1 MTNSIDKVIGQKI
14 TELRVARKLSMKKV
28 AEMLEVSHQQLHK
41 YEKGINRISAG
52 KLFLLSKKL
61 NMNPNYFYNIEY
73 DNLSEN
79 CSEIEELISS
89 FLKLKSIEKRRAILN
104 LLNELKS

>member
-1 MTNSIDKVIGQKI
+1 MITSIDKIIGQKI
-14 TELRVARKLSMKKV
+14 TELRLSRKLSMKKV
-28 AEMLEVSHQQLHK
+28 SEMLGVSHQQLHK

-73 DNLSEN
+73 DDLSEN

-89 FLKLKSIEKRRAILN
+89 FLKLKSAEKRRAILN
-104 LLNELKS
+104 LLGELRK

>member
-1 MTNSIDKVIGQKI
+1 MNSIDKIIGQKI

-41 YEKGINRISAG
+41 YEKGINRISAS

-61 NMNPNYFYNIEY
+61 NINPNYFYNIEY

-89 FLKLKSIEKRRAILN
+89 FLKLKSVEKRRAILN